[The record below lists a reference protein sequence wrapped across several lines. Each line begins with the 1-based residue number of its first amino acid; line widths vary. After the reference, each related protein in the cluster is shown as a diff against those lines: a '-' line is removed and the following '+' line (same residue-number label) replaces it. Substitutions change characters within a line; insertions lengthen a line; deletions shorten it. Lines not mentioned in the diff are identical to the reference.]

1 MMVTHVLPR
10 RLLLC
15 LLHSRIPHSLT
26 QIFLDNF
33 KALIVIVPLYIMNG
47 YLFAHFLNVSFALFF
62 FCSAFPQ
69 KHLEVYYPGNRSDGC
84 YRIFSCHVVAS
95 SFRGHWEIISCPVST
110 SALRHAVTRRFGLI

>member
-33 KALIVIVPLYIMNG
+33 KALIAIVPLYIMNG

-62 FCSAFPQ
+62 FLFGIPS
-69 KHLEVYYPGNRSDGC
+69 KTSGGVLPG
-84 YRIFSCHVVAS
+84 
-95 SFRGHWEIISCPVST
+95 
-110 SALRHAVTRRFGLI
+110 